1 MQFFIKLLI
10 SVSIIVL
17 CTQIGRKFPT
27 LGGLI
32 ATMPLTS
39 AIVLVWLYSDNPGN
53 FRLMEGYTKG
63 ALWGI
68 GPSLHLFQKAP
79 SAFRCLSRKLRSVA
93 DRGIHPPVAAK
104 VVVFGGRDDARN
116 LDKIGD

>member
-1 MQFFIKLLI
+1 MQFLVKLLI
-10 SVSIIVL
+10 SVGIIVF

-53 FRLMEGYTKG
+53 FSLMEGYTKG

-68 GPSLHLFQKAP
+68 GPSILFFVVAYICFKKHLP
-79 SAFRCLSRKLRSVA
+79 LS
-93 DRGIHPPVAAK
+93 
-104 VVVFGGRDDARN
+104 VVFPASFGVW
-116 LDKIGD
+116 LIGAFIHQWLLR